1 MTDLGFISLG
11 LAKLGMNERL
21 VRVCA
26 KSKSNSS
33 SSPTILNREARFRYE
48 LLRKYECGIELTG
61 SEIKSVRAGQMTL
74 KDSFCTVKEGE
85 LFLKNVNIAPYGS
98 TSAFFNHEPVR
109 ERRLMLHKRDIRKL
123 KSEIDQK
130 GMTLI
135 ATKAYFTARGWL
147 KIEVALARGKNLAD
161 KRDTIKK
168 REDDRQM
175 KRAMKNISI

>member
-1 MTDLGFISLG
+1 MTDLGFVSLG
-11 LAKLGMNERL
+11 WAKLAVNERL

-85 LFLKNVNIAPYGS
+85 LFLKNVNIAPYVS

-109 ERRLMLHKRDIRKL
+109 ERRLM
-123 KSEIDQK
+123 
-130 GMTLI
+130 
-135 ATKAYFTARGWL
+135 
-147 KIEVALARGKNLAD
+147 
-161 KRDTIKK
+161 
-168 REDDRQM
+168 
-175 KRAMKNISI
+175 